1 MATTFDAQ
9 PPPRSPLRS
18 PLLEHPIAVAFG
30 VIVVFGLLHVL
41 WTAAPVLLLSFLS
54 ILIATLLSYPLGFF
68 ARFVPR
74 PIALIFTIL
83 LVAAIFGGVIFV
95 AVPIVS
101 AQAQAFVAALPV
113 ALDRLQAWWS
123 AVQRTG
129 PLPAMPPGTPGL
141 VERVLREA
149 EALLTHA
156 IPVAIGAG
164 SVLVTAFALFVLAL
178 FFAYSPESYRTGVRA
193 LVPREHEPLLDELWT
208 RLGVTLR
215 HWTVGVLGSML
226 TMGVLAAVGLYLAG
240 IDGWFLLA
248 ILTFFGTFVPYVGAI
263 ASAVPGLLIGLAQS
277 PAHFLY
283 AAIVYAVVHLVEG
296 YLVSPL
302 IMRSTVRL
310 RPGTLLFWQ
319 LFMAAVFGIPGIIVA
334 TPLLACIEITVGH
347 LWVERRLGKPAGMP

>member
-1 MATTFDAQ
+1 MAGTTFDVR
-9 PPPRSPLRS
+9 PPRRS
-18 PLLEHPIAVAFG
+18 PLLDHPLWVAFG
-30 VIVVFGLLHVL
+30 IIVLFGLVHVL
-41 WTAAPVLLLSFLS
+41 WTAAPILLLSFLS

-68 ARFVPR
+68 ARFMPR
-74 PIALIFTIL
+74 VLALILTIL
-83 LVAAIFGGVIFV
+83 IVVGIFCGVVLI

-101 AQAQAFVAALPV
+101 GQAQAFVSALPV
-113 ALDRLQAWWS
+113 ALERLQDWWS
-123 AVQRTG
+123 AVQRSG
-129 PLPAMPPGTPGL
+129 PIPAMPPGSPGIA
-141 VERVLREA
+141 ERVVREV

-178 FFAYSPESYRTGVRA
+178 FFAYSPESYRAGVRA

-215 HWTVGVLGSML
+215 GWTAGILGSML
-226 TMGVLAAVGLYLAG
+226 TMGVLAAIGLYVAG
-240 IDGWFLLA
+240 IDGWFLLG
-248 ILTFFGTFVPYVGAI
+248 IVTFFGTFVPYVGAI

-277 PAHFLY
+277 PKHFLY
-283 AAIVYAVVHLVEG
+283 AAIVYALVHLVEG

-334 TPLLACIEITVGH
+334 TPLLACLEIAVGY
-347 LWVERRLGKPAGMP
+347 LYVERRLGKPAAMP